1 MIKSIKTILSQDKE
15 KFVVPK
21 KVQDLIPIKCIW
33 PDGIF
38 KVGNKFS
45 KTYKFSDINYM
56 VASREDKESMFLTYS
71 ELLNSLDSGAT
82 TKITINNHRLNKAD
96 FEDSI
101 LMPMKRDGLDG
112 YRMEYNNMLL
122 DKATGANGITQEK
135 YVTISVSKKDI
146 EEARAYFARV
156 GADLTTHFTGLGS
169 KCVALNA
176 VQRLRI
182 LHDFYRPGDE
192 TAFEMN
198 INKKAR
204 MGHDFRDYICPDSV
218 ERSADHIKLGE
229 KFARVLFLKDYA
241 SYIKDSMLSEL
252 TELNRNLMLSI
263 DVIPI
268 PTDEAVREVENRLLG
283 VETNIT
289 NWQRKQNQNNNFSA
303 VVPYDMELQRKES
316 KEFLDDLTTR
326 DQRMMFAVVTMVI
339 TADTKEQLDLDTETI
354 LSTARKHM
362 CQMATL
368 KFQQTDGLNTVL
380 PIGVRKINTFR
391 TLTTESLAVLMP
403 FKVQE
408 IMDQGGI
415 YFGENAISHNLI
427 MCNKANLLN
436 QSAFLLGVPGS
447 GKSFSAKELITFL
460 MLNTDDDILICD
472 PEGEYAPLVEAMG
485 NLGSVIRVSAGGR
498 DRLNAMYMVDGY
510 GENNPI
516 VVKSEFIMSLIEQ
529 IDKKGVGPQHKSIID
544 RCITNVYRNAAED
557 GTVPTLCTLRDMLL
571 EQPEPEAKQIALSLE
586 LYTTGSLDIFGK
598 QSNWK
603 KGKRT
608 HVFIDEFHVVF
619 ENEFSAQFFNS
630 AWRQFRKRNA
640 YPTAITQNVEYL
652 LDSVQASTMLS
663 NSEFVIMLNQAASDR
678 EKLARLLNISNE
690 QMSYITNA
698 DAGCGLIKYGSALVP
713 FINQFPHDTKLYQ
726 LMTTRPGEGEFM
738 KIKKIIGI
746 AAIVVLCG
754 IAVFSGVVFH
764 HQYQDQKNSAQQ
776 FEDLS
781 NMIADV
787 DKSELDKEPVPE
799 PGEDEPVSETLS
811 EEELAAREA
820 ELAMEKYRALFNQ
833 NSDFVGWISIDGTNI
848 NYPVMWTPNNPNYYL
863 KHSFEKEYSDYGVP
877 YIDEDCVMGESN
889 NYVIYGH
896 HMKNETMFHDLCN
909 YASKDFYDEHPI
921 IKFDTLFGF
930 GEYQI
935 VAVFRFDT
943 NNDTFRYN
951 QFTDMDEEHFK
962 NFMNSVHLR
971 QLYDTGVDA
980 EYGDHLITL
989 STCEY
994 TYTNGR
1000 FVVVAKKV

>member
-15 KFVVPK
+15 KYKVPK
-21 KVQDLIPIKCIW
+21 KVQDVIPIKRIW

-38 KVGNKFS
+38 LVGNKYVKS
-45 KTYKFSDINYM
+45 WKFTDINYL
-56 VASREDKESMFLTYS
+56 VASREDKETMFLTYS

-82 TKITINNHRLNKAD
+82 TKITINNHRMKKSD
-96 FEDSI
+96 FEQSI
-101 LMPMKRDGLDG
+101 LMPMKNDGLDE
-112 YRMEYNNMLL
+112 YRQEYNQMLI
-122 DKATGANGITQEK
+122 DKATDANGITQEK
-135 YVTISVSKKDI
+135 YITVTIAKKNI

-156 GADLTTHFTGLGS
+156 GADLSQHFTALGS
-169 KCVALNA
+169 KCIEMTAND
-176 VQRLRI
+176 RLRA
-182 LHDFYRPGDE
+182 LHDFYRSGE
-192 TAFEMN
+192 ENAFDFNMRDN
-198 INKKAR
+198 LRK
-204 MGHDFRDYICPDSV
+204 GHCFRDYICPDSI
-218 ERSADHIKLGE
+218 EKNADYLKLGE
-229 KFARVLFLKDYA
+229 KFARVLYLKDYA
-241 SYIKDSMLSEL
+241 SYIKDSMVAEL
-252 TELNRNLMLSI
+252 TDLNRNMMLSI
-263 DVIPI
+263 DIIPI

-326 DQRMMFAVVTMVI
+326 DQRMMFAVITMVI
-339 TADTKEQLDLDTETI
+339 TADTKEQLDADTETI

-368 KFQQTDGLNTVL
+368 KYQQLDGLNTVL
-380 PIGVRKINTFR
+380 PIGTRRINTFR
-391 TLTTESLAVLMP
+391 TLTTESLAVFIP

-408 IMDQGGI
+408 IMDKGGI

-427 MCNKANLLN
+427 MCNKENLLN

-460 MLNTDDDILICD
+460 ILNTEDDILICD

-544 RCITNVYRNAAED
+544 RCIANVYRNAEET
-557 GTVPTLCTLRDMLL
+557 GVVPTLCTLREMLL

-598 QSNWK
+598 QSNVDLDKRVVVFDIHGLDAQLKPTGLLVITDTMLNRVTLNWK

-663 NSEFVIMLNQAASDR
+663 NSEFIVMLNQAASDR
-678 EKLARLLNISNE
+678 GQLAKLLNISNE

-698 DAGCGLIKYGSALVP
+698 DPGCGLIKYGGALVP
-713 FINQFPHDTKLYQ
+713 FVNRFPKDTKLYQ
-726 LMTTRPGEGEFM
+726 LMTTRPGEGIFA
-738 KIKKIIGI
+738 G
-746 AAIVVLCG
+746 
-754 IAVFSGVVFH
+754 
-764 HQYQDQKNSAQQ
+764 Q
-776 FEDLS
+776 
-781 NMIADV
+781 
-787 DKSELDKEPVPE
+787 
-799 PGEDEPVSETLS
+799 
-811 EEELAAREA
+811 
-820 ELAMEKYRALFNQ
+820 
-833 NSDFVGWISIDGTNI
+833 
-848 NYPVMWTPNNPNYYL
+848 
-863 KHSFEKEYSDYGVP
+863 
-877 YIDEDCVMGESN
+877 
-889 NYVIYGH
+889 
-896 HMKNETMFHDLCN
+896 
-909 YASKDFYDEHPI
+909 AS
-921 IKFDTLFGF
+921 
-930 GEYQI
+930 
-935 VAVFRFDT
+935 
-943 NNDTFRYN
+943 
-951 QFTDMDEEHFK
+951 
-962 NFMNSVHLR
+962 
-971 QLYDTGVDA
+971 
-980 EYGDHLITL
+980 
-989 STCEY
+989 
-994 TYTNGR
+994 
-1000 FVVVAKKV
+1000 